1 MVEIQDDNAGRFC
14 YIKQVDNGFMLQTE
28 DNIVVVEEK
37 KTDNNKGSDH
47 EELVSMKS
55 LLGNVKGLFGVH
67 NSKKNEENIIIKI
80 EKNKL

>member
-28 DNIVVVEEK
+28 DNILVVEEK
-37 KTDNNKGSDH
+37 ESDTDSDH
-47 EELVSMKS
+47 QELVSMKS
-55 LLGNVKGLFGVH
+55 LLGNVKELFGVH
-67 NSKKNEENIIIKI
+67 NSEKKKENIIIKI